1 MTDGV
6 GGTGASGGGRYGP
19 SVALGE
25 WGSAPCGSVG
35 DSCGVVGGPHGP
47 FGAIGRGVV
56 GTPITQLG
64 AIGYGVVGTPMTRLG
79 AIGYGVVGTPMTR
92 LVPLGVYMTQL
103 VPLSMG

>member
-47 FGAIGRGVV
+47 FGAIGHGVV
-56 GTPITQLG
+56 GTPITQ
-64 AIGYGVVGTPMTRLG
+64 LG